1 MSEVKI
7 TRALLSVSDKS
18 GLAELGRALARHGAE
33 LVSTGGTAKA
43 LRDEGLEVRDIS
55 DLTGFPEMMDG
66 RVKTLH
72 PKVHGGL
79 LGVRDNPEHAA
90 AMDAHC
96 IGAIDLVVVNLYPF
110 AQTVARGA
118 ERDEIIENVDIGGP
132 SMVRSA
138 AKNHA
143 HVAIVT
149 DPADYQELI
158 AALDTNGGMTSLDFR
173 KRLAAKAFAA
183 TAAYDSTIA
192 QWFAFA
198 DQGQIFPLTL
208 PLTMRRANE
217 LRYGE
222 NPHQKAALY
231 LAEGRAAKG
240 IAQAEQVQGK
250 ELSYNN
256 YNDADAALELVAE
269 FAGGDPACVIV
280 KHANP
285 CGVAVGR
292 SLIEA
297 YQAALACDPVS
308 AFGGIVAVNRPLVRA
323 DAEAI
328 TAIFTE
334 VVIAPGADEEAR
346 EVFARKKNLRLLV
359 TGQLPD
365 PHRPGLSLKSIAGGY
380 LVQSRDNGRIC
391 RDDLKVVTSR
401 APTAQELADCLFA
414 WTVAKH
420 VKSNA
425 IVYAKGGSTAGI
437 GAGQMNRLESA
448 RIAAWKARDA
458 AEKAGW
464 TEPRTLGSAVAS
476 DAFFP
481 FADGLLAAVEAGA
494 TAVIQPG
501 GSIRDDEVIAAADET
516 GLAMLFTGMRHF
528 RH

>member
-1 MSEVKI
+1 MDQVKI
-7 TRALLSVSDKS
+7 SRALLSVSDKT
-18 GLAELGRALARHGAE
+18 GLAELGRALAAHGVE
-33 LVSTGGTAKA
+33 LVSTGGTARA

-79 LGVRDNPEHAA
+79 LGVRDDPAHASAMEEHG
-90 AMDAHC
+90 
-96 IGAIDLVVVNLYPF
+96 IGPIDLVVVNLYPF
-110 AQTVARGA
+110 VETVARGA
-118 ERDEIIENVDIGGP
+118 GRDEIIENIDIGGP
-132 SMVRSA
+132 SKVRSA

-143 HVAIVT
+143 FVACLT
-149 DPADYQELI
+149 DPGDYQELI
-158 AALDTNGGMTSLDFR
+158 GALEESGGMTSLDFR

-183 TAAYDSTIA
+183 TAAYDAMIS

-198 DQGQIFPLTL
+198 DQGQMFPDTLALTAH
-208 PLTMRRANE
+208 RREE

-231 LAEGRAAKG
+231 LPAGPHARG
-240 IAQAEQVQGK
+240 IAQAAQVQGK

-269 FAGGDPACVIV
+269 FRDAGPACVIV

-285 CGVAVGR
+285 CGVATGGTLLR
-292 SLIEA
+292 A
-297 YQAALACDPVS
+297 YEEALACDPVS
-308 AFGGIVAVNRPLVRA
+308 AFGGIVAVNRPLTGA
-323 DAEAI
+323 DADAI

-334 VVIAPGADEEAR
+334 VVIAPDADDEAKAA
-346 EVFARKKNLRLLV
+346 FARKKNLRLLL
-359 TGQLPD
+359 TGALPD
-365 PHRPGLSLKSIAGGY
+365 PNRGGLSLKSIAGGY
-380 LVQSRDNGRIC
+380 LVQSRDNGRIGEG
-391 RDDLKVVTSR
+391 DLKVVTKR
-401 APTAQELADCLFA
+401 APTEQELADCLFA

-425 IVYAKGGSTAGI
+425 IVYAKGGVTAGI

-464 TEPRTLGSAVAS
+464 AEPRTIGSAVAS

-501 GSIRDDEVIAAADET
+501 GSIRDDEVIAAADEA
-516 GLAMLFTGMRHF
+516 GLAMVFTGMRHF